1 MTNTLHRR
9 GSQEEL
15 ENDFVVF
22 ALPKLDIFPLEEL
35 IKKLKAF
42 TKICLRHGP
51 INMGKLED
59 FHLSR
64 VDPTRI
70 EEDMQDSI
78 ALTAVYDNTES
89 VAALINDLKKADL
102 KISINISGL
111 LEATD
116 RCCKQ
121 SGIKRHS
128 VEQSIGVFGQTDRL
142 PPREIVEINTLCGHG
157 LVSFNLIQKI
167 IEEIKLERM
176 TSRQGALYLAKP
188 CECGVF
194 NIHRAQDILERLRL
208 HG

>member
-35 IKKLKAF
+35 IKKLRVF

-51 INMGKLED
+51 INMGKLKD

-78 ALTAVYDNTES
+78 ALTAVYDNIES
-89 VAALINDLKKADL
+89 VAALINDLKEADL

-111 LEATD
+111 LDATD
-116 RCCKQ
+116 HCCKR
-121 SGIKRHS
+121 SGMKRHS
-128 VEQSIGVFGQTDRL
+128 VEQSLGVFGQTDRL

-194 NIHRAQDILERLRL
+194 NIHSAQHILERLRL